1 MILLK
6 RFDVFVSATIAES
19 CQAYTATNVYRLL
32 FLNALFSFM
41 YWHASVEY
49 NKTVASACIENLRPN
64 IFGFGL
70 GAPHPE
76 ILVTQVR

>member
-6 RFDVFVSATIAES
+6 RFDVFVSARIAES

-32 FLNALFSFM
+32 FLNALFSFL
-41 YWHASVEY
+41 YWHDTVEY
-49 NKTVASACIENLRPN
+49 NKTVASAYKEKFRPN

-70 GAPHPE
+70 GASHPE
-76 ILVTQVR
+76 ILVT